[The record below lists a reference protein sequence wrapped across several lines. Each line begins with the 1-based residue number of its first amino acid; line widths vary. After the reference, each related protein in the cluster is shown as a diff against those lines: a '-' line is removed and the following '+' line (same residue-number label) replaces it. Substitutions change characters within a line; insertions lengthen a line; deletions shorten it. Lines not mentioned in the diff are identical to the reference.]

1 MRDERILWEAKFNEK
16 VTTYWLLNGMI
27 ILAVSIVGICL
38 LPVWYF
44 VGKELTN
51 RYLSTYRCTLTNR
64 SLKFSRGWLVRV
76 EKTVPLDRI
85 TDLGLLQ
92 GPIMRMLDIE
102 ALSIETAGQSAVG
115 ALLRV
120 AGIEDGR
127 AFRDAVLDQR
137 DRVVGSQE
145 DAAES
150 VADSPSSDATTQALR
165 DIHETLLRIESKLA
179 DRP

>member
-27 ILAVSIVGICL
+27 ILAVTVIGICL
-38 LPVWYF
+38 LPIWYF

-51 RYLSTYRCTLTNR
+51 RYLRTYSCTLTNR

-85 TDLGLLQ
+85 TDLGLMQ
-92 GPIMRMLDIE
+92 GPIMRWLDIE
-102 ALSIETAGQSAVG
+102 ALSVETAGQSAMG
-115 ALLRV
+115 ALLTV
-120 AGIEDGR
+120 SGIEDGR
-127 AFRDAVLDQR
+127 AFRDAVLEQR

-145 DAAES
+145 DAAEKAGEG
-150 VADSPSSDATTQALR
+150 VASSDDSTLR
-165 DIHETLLRIESKLA
+165 AIHETLLRIESQLS
-179 DRP
+179 DRE